1 MECDLSPA
9 GQYIV
14 ESFRVAGAITTG
26 VLILTGATMM
36 TIDAARSS
44 LAAERL
50 ERRNK
55 LYGKTKKDL
64 EKDDS
69 NDPSDEKSD

>member
-26 VLILTGATMM
+26 VLILSGATMM

-55 LYGKTKKDL
+55 LNGKNKKDL
-64 EKDDS
+64 EKNDS
-69 NDPSDEKSD
+69 SDSEDSKSN

>member
-1 MECDLSPA
+1 MECELSPA
-9 GQYIV
+9 GQYII
-14 ESFRVAGAITTG
+14 ESFRMASAITTG
-26 VLILTGATMM
+26 MLILSGATML

-55 LYGKTKKDL
+55 LYGKTKKDQ

-69 NDPSDEKSD
+69 SDEKSD